1 MKKICIHNGM
11 IIDGNGEILLDSA
24 IIIEDGKIKII
35 DHQDVCNHY
44 FDRIINAK
52 GLTILPG
59 FINAHAHTGFKYV
72 DNVHCKG
79 LQEEYLLA
87 CINEGIT
94 TIRDEGMF
102 TGDTLE
108 DVVNAKRLIER
119 NNNYPRIVTTGKFF
133 TAPKG
138 YGGQAPI
145 EVETIEE
152 VDAKIEELLSMGI
165 DMVKTVLEDGL
176 DPSTHG
182 LPKLSDDLLNAICN
196 KAHKKGV
203 KVSAHVTQSHNLKR
217 LVDAGIDDAAHMVYD
232 DLSDELINE
241 MVHKNI
247 FVIPTLTVS
256 KMISD
261 KYGAP
266 VFESTKK
273 NVMRFVDA
281 GGNIALGDDFIE
293 EESPWYRLGMPKFEL
308 QLLKEAGLT
317 NMQIIIAATRNGA
330 IVCGLDK
337 EIGTI
342 ESGKRA
348 DLLLVEGNP
357 LENIEYIY
365 NVRMVIK
372 DGCIIVEAIK

>member
-44 FDRIINAK
+44 FDRMINAK

-72 DNVHCKG
+72 NNVHCKG
-79 LQEEYLLA
+79 FQEEYLLA

-108 DVVNAKRLIER
+108 DVVIAKRLIER

-145 EVETIEE
+145 EVETIDE
-152 VDAKIEELLSMGI
+152 VDAKIEELLSLGI

-182 LPKLSDDLLNAICN
+182 LPKLSDDLLKVICN
-196 KAHKKGV
+196 KAHEKGV

-293 EESPWYRLGMPKFEL
+293 EESPWYRLGMPKLEL

-348 DLLLVEGNP
+348 DLLLIEGNP

-372 DGCIIVEAIK
+372 DGCIIVEVIK

>member
-1 MKKICIHNGM
+1 MKKIGIHNGM
-11 IIDGNGEILLDSA
+11 IIDGNGEILLDSV
-24 IIIEDGKIKII
+24 IIIEDGIIKVI
-35 DHQDVCNHY
+35 DNQDVCNHY

-59 FINAHAHTGFKYV
+59 FINTHAHTGFKYIN
-72 DNVHCKG
+72 NVHCKG
-79 LQEEYLLA
+79 FQEEYLIA

-102 TGDTLE
+102 TDDTLE
-108 DVVNAKRLIER
+108 DVVYAKRLIES
-119 NNNYPRIVTTGKFF
+119 NNMYPRIVTTGKFF

-138 YGGQAPI
+138 YGGEAPI
-145 EVETIEE
+145 EIETIDE
-152 VDAKIEELLSMGI
+152 VAVKIEELLGLGI

-176 DPSTHG
+176 DPSTYG
-182 LPKLSDDLLNAICN
+182 LPKLSDELLKEICI
-196 KAHKKGV
+196 KAHDKGV

-217 LVDAGIDDAAHMVYD
+217 LIDAGIDDAAHMVYD

-241 MVHKNI
+241 MVHKNV

-266 VFESTKK
+266 VFESTKQ
-273 NVMRFVDA
+273 NVLRFVEA

-293 EESPWYRLGMPKFEL
+293 EESPWYRLGMPKLEL

-317 NMQIIIAATRNGA
+317 NMQIIIAATKNGA
-330 IVCGLDK
+330 IVCGLDN

-348 DLLLVEGNP
+348 DLLLIEGNP

-372 DGCIIVEAIK
+372 DGCIIVES

>member
-1 MKKICIHNGM
+1 MKKIGIHNGM

-24 IIIEDGKIKII
+24 IIIEDGIIKVI
-35 DHQDVCNHY
+35 DNQDVCNHY

-59 FINAHAHTGFKYV
+59 FINTHAHTGFKYIN
-72 DNVHCKG
+72 NVHCKG
-79 LQEEYLLA
+79 FQEEYLIA

-102 TGDTLE
+102 TDDTLE
-108 DVVNAKRLIER
+108 DVVYAKRLIES
-119 NNNYPRIVTTGKFF
+119 NNMYPRIVTTGKFF

-145 EVETIEE
+145 EIETIDE
-152 VDAKIEELLSMGI
+152 VAVKIEELLGLGI

-176 DPSTHG
+176 DPSTYG
-182 LPKLSDDLLNAICN
+182 LPKLSDELLKEICI
-196 KAHKKGV
+196 KAHDKGV

-217 LVDAGIDDAAHMVYD
+217 LIDAGIDDAAHMVYD

-241 MVHKNI
+241 MVHKNV

-266 VFESTKK
+266 VFESTKQ
-273 NVMRFVDA
+273 NVLRFVEA

-293 EESPWYRLGMPKFEL
+293 EESPWYRLGMPKLEL

-317 NMQIIIAATRNGA
+317 NMQIIIAATKNGA
-330 IVCGLDK
+330 IVCGLDN

-348 DLLLVEGNP
+348 DLLLIEGNP

-372 DGCIIVEAIK
+372 DGCIIVES